1 MATIKIG
8 AKAPEFTLQDQNGT
22 SHSVQQYRGK
32 FVVLYFYPK
41 DSTPGCTLEACGF
54 RDTAAGFSAANAV
67 VLGVSILDIASKAK
81 FAAKH
86 GLNFPLLADEDHKVA
101 EAYGVWKEKSRYG
114 KTCMGISRETFLIGP
129 DGKIAMHW
137 PEAKGNEEHAAEV
150 LAWLKANPA

>member
-8 AKAPEFTLQDQNGT
+8 AKAPEFTLRDQNGA

-54 RDTAAGFSAANAV
+54 RDTTAGFSAANAV

-114 KTCMGISRETFLIGP
+114 KTYMGISRETFVIGP